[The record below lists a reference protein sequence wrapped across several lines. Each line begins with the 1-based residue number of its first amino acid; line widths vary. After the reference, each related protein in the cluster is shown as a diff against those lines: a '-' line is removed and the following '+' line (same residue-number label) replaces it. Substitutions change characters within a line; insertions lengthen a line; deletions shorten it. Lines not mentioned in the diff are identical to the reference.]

1 MQFFCFFYKN
11 MLGKPLGFGH
21 THENKIFFVFL
32 RKINLK
38 VLRFFFWIL
47 NFFKRNVSEK
57 IEHFNTE
64 SVSYSVKIQLNIIQN

>member
-1 MQFFCFFYKN
+1 
-11 MLGKPLGFGH
+11 MLGKPLGFGR
-21 THENKIFFVFL
+21 THENKIFFVFS

-57 IEHFNTE
+57 IGHFNTE